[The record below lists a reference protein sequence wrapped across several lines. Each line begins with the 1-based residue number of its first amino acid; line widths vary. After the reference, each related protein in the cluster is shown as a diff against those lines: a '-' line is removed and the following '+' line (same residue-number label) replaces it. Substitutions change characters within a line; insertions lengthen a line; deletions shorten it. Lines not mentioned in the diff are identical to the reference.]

1 MLGRGVSGRGNILL
15 SISTPGSYLLFSAQN
30 AKLFF
35 HISGKTLSP
44 GVRGR
49 VQLGGLS
56 AAAGFDWP
64 RPQPGDDVVMMK
76 MMVL

>member
-1 MLGRGVSGRGNILL
+1 M

-30 AKLFF
+30 AIAKLFF

-56 AAAGFDWP
+56 AAAGSDWP